1 MIIYSHCFLLNA
13 FFYVTRLAVWCDDK
27 YVVERVE
34 GQRCNCLKVCF
45 NVVKHK
51 LVAV

>member
-1 MIIYSHCFLLNA
+1 MMFIIYFYDYLRSLFLIKR

-34 GQRCNCLKVCF
+34 GQRCNCLKVC
-45 NVVKHK
+45 
-51 LVAV
+51 L